1 MISEGW
7 YTEAFVS
14 LAMWRARFILIGFE
28 WKGKRIWDGLW
39 GLCMYGVGWGMC
51 LSQASQGHRGKEWP
65 TRNSSPQSGGREPI
79 KGRPEAI
86 CVSPADLCRHRVLNL
101 NLWDQWCALR
111 GWRSKVGFF
120 SHFPKGGT
128 LKHSEAQIL
137 SATASFQSQIL
148 ENTVMRGSSVSILE
162 MDTHPNGAVSA
173 LPCPLDVNSRR
184 NQAECYAAD
193 QVTLPV
199 LKTQAHCVW

>member
-1 MISEGW
+1 M
-7 YTEAFVS
+7 V
-14 LAMWRARFILIGFE
+14 
-28 WKGKRIWDGLW
+28 W
-39 GLCMYGVGWGMC
+39 GGEC
-51 LSQASQGHRGKEWP
+51 LSRASQGHRGKEWP

-111 GWRSKVGFF
+111 GWSSQVGFF
-120 SHFPKGGT
+120 SHFPKDGT

-148 ENTVMRGSSVSILE
+148 QNTVMRGSSYLFWKWTHILMVLSQLCPAHWTRILE
-162 MDTHPNGAVSA
+162 EVKLSVMQLTMSPFLFSKHKHIVSDKDHMMTAVFLLRTE
-173 LPCPLDVNSRR
+173 LP
-184 NQAECYAAD
+184 
-193 QVTLPV
+193 
-199 LKTQAHCVW
+199 